1 MGDGALKWNY
11 KGPWVSST
19 CPNTPVSMGFFLVY
33 VEWCV
38 FNRLFGFMCDGCLL
52 ARHACCHTLCLLHP
66 HLSSIDL
73 ASHYASVMERFK
85 DTCVHFNLNASSS
98 AALSSAASS
107 VAEEPFLSPSSS
119 LHCSSNAL
127 EAFRGL
133 DQLAHEQEQVL
144 LELQDTQGALKALMR
159 SMAEAKDT
167 LSTQMNSHLQQVS
180 TIQSTIRTLSQHLG
194 FFKDATSDAWRHF
207 EELEHLSSLPSSYAA
222 TLIEIQRR
230 RLYGRTFSTT
240 CDQMATTLESMRLVE
255 MTARDAFLRQFGTHL
270 PRDFVPGLAENPSFC
285 EFHITTFDLHLPEI
299 DAAVENAILS
309 SSPSPSPSHAPLA
322 IKDAKGSHAEA
333 KDIRSS
339 TSSLERTSL
348 EEDLRMP
355 SSQHSHTRDNML
367 LSDDPAVETATMA
380 TFNLQDMSSDTSLSE
395 SMSRGSLLLA
405 ANPGYRDPV
414 QLQQR
419 VMDLKG
425 EVAQLRQALQASSIK
440 ETTTIKK
447 VSTSSHE
454 DYFNTSLDTSHGIT
468 RHHTAS

>member
-1 MGDGALKWNY
+1 M
-11 KGPWVSST
+11 
-19 CPNTPVSMGFFLVY
+19 
-33 VEWCV
+33 
-38 FNRLFGFMCDGCLL
+38 
-52 ARHACCHTLCLLHP
+52 
-66 HLSSIDL
+66 
-73 ASHYASVMERFK
+73 
-85 DTCVHFNLNASSS
+85 
-98 AALSSAASS
+98 
-107 VAEEPFLSPSSS
+107 
-119 LHCSSNAL
+119 

-419 VMDLKG
+419 VMDLEG

-447 VSTSSHE
+447 VSTLRHCKLSFRSFHVDDLALFLPTSPSSRRTYLAFHLGCPHRYLSE
-454 DYFNTSLDTSHGIT
+454 ESISPVLPSTSTDLSSSRETGKYQDFIVGKIVFIDKHVACREHNPYHLPLDTVFFTLMVTSYNISEG
-468 RHHTAS
+468 A